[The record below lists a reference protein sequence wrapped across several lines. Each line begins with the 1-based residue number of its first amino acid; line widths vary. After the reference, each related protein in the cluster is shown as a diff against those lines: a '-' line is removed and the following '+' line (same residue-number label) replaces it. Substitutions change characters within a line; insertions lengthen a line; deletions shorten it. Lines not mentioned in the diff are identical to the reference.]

1 MKIKRSSILTVILL
15 SLTTLLL
22 SACSSQSGTKSN
34 SGFFNNG
41 FFNQYFIEPF
51 RYSIHAVASI
61 FNGSYG
67 LSIILITLIIRLVL
81 MPLMLR
87 QYKTQMAMKGKMDAL
102 KPEMDTIQQKM
113 KAEKDPKKKQEL
125 QQEMMGLYQKH
136 GVNPLNMGCL
146 PILIQMPILTGFY
159 YAIRGSKEIASHN
172 FLWFSL
178 GHPDIALTLIAGVI
192 YYFQFKVSQS
202 TMPATQQAQMKYMG
216 LMSPLMIVMF
226 SFSAPAALPLYWV
239 VGGTFLIV
247 QQYVSRKLYPAPE
260 TAPAVEGKTTKNENK
275 KRK

>member
-1 MKIKRSSILTVILL
+1 MKIKRSTITTIILL
-15 SLTTLLL
+15 PLAVFLL
-22 SACSSQSGTKSN
+22 SACSSTQGGNN
-34 SGFFNNG
+34 SGFFSH
-41 FFNQYFIEPF
+41 YFVTPF
-51 RYSIHAVASI
+51 SASI
-61 FNGSYG
+61 QGVANVFNGSYG
-67 LSIILITLIIRLVL
+67 VAIILITLIIRLVL

-102 KPEMDTIQQKM
+102 KPEMDAIQAKM
-113 KAEKDPKKKQEL
+113 KAEKDPKRKQEL

-146 PILIQMPILTGFY
+146 PIVIQMPILTGFY

-192 YYFQFKVSQS
+192 YYLQFKVSQT
-202 TMPATQQAQMKYMG
+202 TMPAAQQAQMKYMG

-226 SFSAPAALPLYWV
+226 SFSAPAALPLYWT
-239 VGGTFLIV
+239 VGGTFLIA
-247 QQYVSRKLYPAPE
+247 QQYISRKLYPAPQA
-260 TAPAVEGKTTKNENK
+260 APAAEGKQEKKGNK
-275 KRK
+275 KGKKH

>member
-1 MKIKRSSILTVILL
+1 MKIKRSTILTIILL
-15 SLTTLLL
+15 ALSTLLL
-22 SACSSQSGTKSN
+22 SACSSQSGTGSN
-34 SGFFNNG
+34 FG
-41 FFNQYFIEPF
+41 FFNQYFVEPF
-51 RYSIHAVASI
+51 RYSIHAVANL

-81 MPLMLR
+81 MPLMLG
-87 QYKTQMAMKGKMDAL
+87 QYKKQMAMKGKMDAL
-102 KPEMDTIQQKM
+102 KPEMDTIQQKL

-247 QQYVSRKLYPAPE
+247 QQYVSRKLYPTPE
-260 TAPAVEGKTTKNENK
+260 TAPAVEGKTTKKENK
-275 KRK
+275 KGK

>member
-1 MKIKRSSILTVILL
+1 MKIKRSTITTIILL
-15 SLTTLLL
+15 AFTTLLL
-22 SACSSQSGTKSN
+22 SACSAQGGKGSSN
-34 SGFFNNG
+34 FFT
-41 FFNQYFIEPF
+41 QYFVEPF
-51 RYSIHAVASI
+51 RVSIHAVANL

-67 LSIILITLIIRLVL
+67 LAIILITLIIRLAL

-87 QYKTQMAMKGKMDAL
+87 QYKTQMSMKGKMDAL
-102 KPEMDTIQQKM
+102 KPEMDSIQAKM
-113 KAEKDPKKKQEL
+113 KTEKDPKKKQEL

-146 PILIQMPILTGFY
+146 PIIIQMPILTGFY

-178 GHPDIALTLIAGVI
+178 GHPDIALTIIAGVI
-192 YYFQFKVSQS
+192 YYLQFKVSQT
-202 TMPATQQAQMKYMG
+202 TMPAAQQQQMKYMG

-247 QQYVSRKLYPAPE
+247 QQYISRKLYPVQA
-260 TAPAVEGKTTKNENK
+260 TAPAAEGKLAKKENK
-275 KRK
+275 TKKKH

>member
-1 MKIKRSSILTVILL
+1 MKIKRSTITTIFLL
-15 SLTTLLL
+15 ALSTLLL
-22 SACSSQSGTKSN
+22 SACSAQPGKSS
-34 SGFFNNG
+34 SGFFNH
-41 FFNQYFIEPF
+41 YFVEPF
-51 RYSIHAVASI
+51 VFSIHAVANL

-81 MPLMLR
+81 MPLMLG
-87 QYKTQMAMKGKMDAL
+87 QYKKQMAMKGKMDAL
-102 KPEMDTIQQKM
+102 KPEMDAIQQKM
-113 KAEKDPKKKQEL
+113 KTEKDPKKKQEL

-146 PILIQMPILTGFY
+146 PIIIQMPILTGFY

-202 TMPATQQAQMKYMG
+202 TMPSAQQAQMKYMG

-226 SFSAPAALPLYWV
+226 SFSAPAALPLYWA

-247 QQYVSRKLYPAPE
+247 QQYISRKLYPAPE
-260 TAPAVEGKTTKNENK
+260 TAPAVEGKLAKNENK

>member
-1 MKIKRSSILTVILL
+1 MKIKRSTITTIILL
-15 SLTTLLL
+15 ALTTMLL
-22 SACSSQSGTKSN
+22 SACSAQSGNN
-34 SGFFNNG
+34 SGFFNH
-41 FFNQYFIEPF
+41 YFVEPF
-51 RYSIHAVASI
+51 RISIHAVANL

-81 MPLMLR
+81 MPLMLS
-87 QYKTQMAMKGKMDAL
+87 QYKKQMSMKGKMDAL
-102 KPEMDTIQQKM
+102 KPEMDSIQQKL
-113 KAEKDPKKKQEL
+113 KTEKDPKKKQEL

-192 YYFQFKVSQS
+192 YYLQFKVSQT
-202 TMPATQQAQMKYMG
+202 TMPAAQQAQMKYMG

-239 VGGTFLIV
+239 VGGTFLII
-247 QQYVSRKLYPAPE
+247 QQYISRKLYPAPE
-260 TAPAVEGKTTKNENK
+260 PAPAAEGKLVKKDNKTGKKN
-275 KRK
+275 